1 MINRKSR
8 TVLLGSLRFL
18 LLSGCVSMQSAC
30 QPPAAPPPA
39 PVATPPVPAAQPAAP
54 PPAVQLV
61 DGTWTVRGTRVP
73 GSRRCGEWLVRLTSA
88 GGQLSGTVSHAR
100 NAAVPIQ
107 NLVLMPD
114 GSFSGSAPASMSGSR
129 RAPPATVTG
138 QFSGDTVNL
147 TFDSER
153 CAPRQGTATRHATS
167 S

>member
-1 MINRKSR
+1 MDRKR
-8 TVLLGSLRFL
+8 RNGFRGSFPFL
-18 LLSGCVSMQSAC
+18 FIAACMSVQSAC
-30 QPPAAPPPA
+30 EYPAATPSAPAAVAPVPTVA
-39 PVATPPVPAAQPAAP
+39 PVAPAPAI
-54 PPAVQLV
+54 QLA

-100 NAAVPIQ
+100 NAAIPIQ

-114 GSFSGSAPASMSGSR
+114 GSFSGTTPASMSGSR

-138 QFSGDTVNL
+138 RFAGDTVNL

-153 CAPRQGTATRHATS
+153 CAPRQGTATRRALGG
-167 S
+167 

>member
-1 MINRKSR
+1 MNRKSR

-18 LLSGCVSMQSAC
+18 LLAGCVSMQSAC

-39 PVATPPVPAAQPAAP
+39 PVATPPVRAAQPAAP
-54 PPAVQLV
+54 PPAVQLA

-100 NAAVPIQ
+100 NAAVPMQ

-114 GSFSGSAPASMSGSR
+114 ESFSGSAPASMSGSR

-153 CAPRQGTATRHATS
+153 CAARQGTATQHATS
-167 S
+167 G